1 MNYLVSIVSVIL
13 YGAVI
18 LWFIKSRTR
27 HHLLPLLLCVFF
39 GLVSA
44 FIAFGLEFL
53 WNYFL
58 AGFISSHPSL
68 IFIESFI
75 GVALFEEAAKWL
87 WLILIIVNWQSFDLY
102 TDGILYSCGIAAGF
116 NLVEGILYASLG
128 TDPLHMVLRSFTAV
142 PVHFLFGIV
151 MGFLFARYKIEGNR
165 FLWFSLLIPVIL
177 HGLYDFFILQ
187 QYAEL
192 LMGAAI
198 LVLVGCLCLSVWI
211 VKIAIKADKLR
222 IVHIDRAGEV

>member
-1 MNYLVSIVSVIL
+1 
-13 YGAVI
+13 
-18 LWFIKSRTR
+18 
-27 HHLLPLLLCVFF
+27 
-39 GLVSA
+39 
-44 FIAFGLEFL
+44 
-53 WNYFL
+53 
-58 AGFISSHPSL
+58 
-68 IFIESFI
+68 
-75 GVALFEEAAKWL
+75 
-87 WLILIIVNWQSFDLY
+87 
-102 TDGILYSCGIAAGF
+102 
-116 NLVEGILYASLG
+116 
-128 TDPLHMVLRSFTAV
+128 MVLRSFMTV
-142 PVHFLFGIV
+142 SVHFLFGIV

-187 QYAEL
+187 PYAEL